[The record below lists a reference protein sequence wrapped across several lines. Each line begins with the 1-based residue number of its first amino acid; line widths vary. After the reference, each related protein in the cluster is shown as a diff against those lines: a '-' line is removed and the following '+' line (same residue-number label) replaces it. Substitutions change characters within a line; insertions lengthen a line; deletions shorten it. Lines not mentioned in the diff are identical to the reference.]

1 MSQSAPA
8 TETGHAATGETTRN
22 STVRDIGVEPFLPHP
37 SHQRLDQSPR
47 RPSLRLNPGVD
58 FRKTSFQSR
67 GTQGLRYPFCVRH
80 KGRVSRPAPRRA
92 IMTYSRCRGFMAN
105 CDTEGIA
112 LRQTPAQRETR
123 KYPQSVG
130 NLALADESLGVLQT
144 PKAKT
149 RSPRLSV
156 VQDIT
161 EEEVDALAT

>member
-1 MSQSAPA
+1 
-8 TETGHAATGETTRN
+8 
-22 STVRDIGVEPFLPHP
+22 
-37 SHQRLDQSPR
+37 
-47 RPSLRLNPGVD
+47 
-58 FRKTSFQSR
+58 
-67 GTQGLRYPFCVRH
+67 
-80 KGRVSRPAPRRA
+80 
-92 IMTYSRCRGFMAN
+92 MTYSRCRGFMAN

-161 EEEVDALAT
+161 EEEVDALATATGIINGIRLSLTLWSLIGLIILLMR